1 MKSQSLKSLYREIE
15 REYENLRRENIKERE
30 RRINKIYEEIPK
42 IKEID
47 EYIRNIGIITAKEQI
62 LNPSKESAEKSNLE
76 IVKLRASKEN
86 LLKEAGYERDYLD
99 EIYTC
104 EKCKDT
110 GYVRGKKC
118 SCLENRLA
126 KELYSI
132 SNISYTLQ
140 RENFN
145 TFDLSIF
152 SREIVEEEGMSPR
165 ENMESI
171 LKISRRFIQTFNDEN
186 DVNLLFYGPTG
197 QGKTFMINCIAKE
210 LLDKNI
216 NVVYQTAFTLCE
228 VMEEQKFRRS
238 EISDVKYKQLFN
250 ADLLIVDDLG
260 IEITNSFT
268 VAGIFNIINKR
279 LISGKKTVISTNLS
293 PDELTRTYTDR
304 VTSRVFQK
312 FYPLKFFGEDLRLIN
327 S

>member
-1 MKSQSLKSLYREIE
+1 MKNLSLKSLYREIE
-15 REYENLRRENIKERE
+15 REYEEIRRENRKEHD
-30 RRINKIYEEIPK
+30 RRVKEIYDEIPQ

-47 EYIRNIGIITAKEQI
+47 SYIKNIAIITAKEQI
-62 LNPSKESAEKSNLE
+62 LNPEVDSLEKSNLE
-76 IVKLRASKEN
+76 ILKLRAAKEQ
-86 LLKEAGYERDYLD
+86 LLRESGYERDYLD

-104 EKCKDT
+104 SSCKDT
-110 GYVRGKKC
+110 GYVNGKRC
-118 SCLENRLA
+118 SCMENRLA
-126 KELYSI
+126 KSLYSL

-145 TFDLSIF
+145 TFDLGIF
-152 SREIVEEEGMSPR
+152 SREVVEEEGLSPR
-165 ENMESI
+165 ENMEMV
-171 LKISRRFIQTFNDEN
+171 LKVSRKFIETFNDDN
-186 DVNLLFYGPTG
+186 DMNLLFYGPTG

-210 LLDKNI
+210 LLDRNV

-238 EISDVKYKQLFN
+238 EISDIKYRQLFN

-279 LISGKKTVISTNLS
+279 LISGKKNVISTNLS
-293 PDELTRTYTDR
+293 PNELTKTYTDR

-312 FYPLKFFGEDLRLIN
+312 FYPIKFFGQDLRLIN